1 MEKIIQSFEPKK
13 ELNPKIWD
21 NQKGDGRPTLKPEIR
36 ENLLATANSF
46 IDFLELD
53 LFIDDAVITGSICN
67 YTWSEYSDIDI
78 HLIIDISQFPEDI
91 QDLYKKIFSLK
102 RLLFN
107 KEYNIKVKNHDVEV
121 YAQEKAEKH
130 ESPAIFS
137 LVKDEWVKFPKKEP
151 LNVNTKEILEKAN
164 NLMKYID
171 TILSNYE
178 EDDLDTIKKITGKV
192 KEKLSKY
199 RKSGLSTKG
208 ELSLENLVYKIL
220 RRKGYLDKLYDFDKK
235 IAGKRFT
242 VEQHSW

>member
-1 MEKIIQSFEPKK
+1 MKKIIKSFEPKK

-21 NQKGDGRPTLKPEIR
+21 NNDRSSPTLKPEIR
-36 ENLLATANSF
+36 ERLLATANSF

-91 QDLYKKIFSLK
+91 QELYKKIFSLK

-107 KEYNIKVKNHDVEV
+107 KDYDIKIKNFDVEV
-121 YAQEKAEKH
+121 YAQDRSEKH

-137 LVKDEWVKFPKKEP
+137 LVKDEWVKFPKKES
-151 LNVNTKEILEKAN
+151 LIVNPKDVGDKAN

-171 TILSNYE
+171 SILNNYE
-178 EDDLDTIKKITGKV
+178 DDDLESIKKITSKV

-199 RKSGLSTKG
+199 RKSGLQKNG
-208 ELSLENLVYKIL
+208 ELSFENLVYKIL

>member
-21 NQKGDGRPTLKPEIR
+21 SNTGGKPTLKPEIR

-107 KEYNIKVKNHDVEV
+107 KEYSIKIKSYDVEV
-121 YAQEKAEKH
+121 YAQEKSEKH
-130 ESPAIFS
+130 ESPGMFS
-137 LVKDEWVKFPKKEP
+137 LVKNEWIKFPKKES
-151 LNVNTKEILEKAN
+151 LAVNPKDVSEKAN

-171 TILSNYE
+171 SILSNYE
-178 EDDLDTIKKITGKV
+178 EDD
-192 KEKLSKY
+192 
-199 RKSGLSTKG
+199 
-208 ELSLENLVYKIL
+208 
-220 RRKGYLDKLYDFDKK
+220 
-235 IAGKRFT
+235 
-242 VEQHSW
+242 